1 LHIVFELMISFVS
14 YFYNIKFLLRG
25 IESTN
30 IKNYGKSDIQTRHT
44 FIFMKN
50 EKKTPEQNNKER
62 FNLCGPRPMVV

>member
-1 LHIVFELMISFVS
+1 M
-14 YFYNIKFLLRG
+14 RG